1 MDDLPVTSHGKI
13 DKFQLKGIACSKQD
27 DLSLDDKKKH
37 LHQGELTMG
46 LCLLTP
52 TLGHDLVFVNSPR
65 R

>member
-27 DLSLDDKKKH
+27 DLTLDDKKKH

-46 LCLLTP
+46 
-52 TLGHDLVFVNSPR
+52 
-65 R
+65 